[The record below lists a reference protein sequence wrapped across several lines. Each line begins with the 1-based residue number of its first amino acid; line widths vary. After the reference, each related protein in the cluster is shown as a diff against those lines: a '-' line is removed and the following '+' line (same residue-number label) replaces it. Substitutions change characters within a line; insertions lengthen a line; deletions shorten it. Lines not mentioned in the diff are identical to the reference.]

1 MGPLLIAGAVASGVG
16 SLLKLPGVIGQKNQA
31 IEQLRSFGGY
41 AADQRNRL
49 KTGLAQTR
57 SEAENLSTYQGDI
70 SRFEQAQAEAAMG
83 KRMASGGQVAGEGI
97 LREQARQTTANTLAA
112 AQRGAGSSTDLLT
125 AALMGQQQEG
135 SQMQGID
142 ALIQNQRQS
151 MIQNA
156 QQQYLASMGQTASAL
171 ARERG
176 LEFSSKSA
184 KENALLDLTK
194 TGFQAEMNQEAQLF
208 QQEMARKAALA
219 DTRAAIWSGVGNI
232 GMDIGKSLMAMGGI
246 QEQTNAFKDQLE
258 LARVQ
263 RGGAPT
269 TYSGAGTMNN
279 SLEGFRRASD
289 RMSKTGIGFESTIFN
304 Q

>member
-1 MGPLLIAGAVASGVG
+1 MAPLLIAGAVASGVG

-31 IEQLRSFGGY
+31 IEQLRAFGGY

-57 SEAENLSTYQGDI
+57 AEAENLSTYQGDI

-112 AQRGAGSSTDLLT
+112 AQRGAGSGTDLLT

-156 QQQYLASMGQTASAL
+156 QQQYLASMGQTAAAS

-258 LARVQ
+258 LARLQ

-289 RMSKTGIGFESTIFN
+289 RMSKTGIGLESTIFN
-304 Q
+304 

>member
-1 MGPLLIAGAVASGVG
+1 MAPLLIAGAVASGVG

-31 IEQLRSFGGY
+31 IEQLRAFGGY

-57 SEAENLSTYQGDI
+57 AEAEKLSTYEGDI
-70 SRFEQAQAEAAMG
+70 SRFEQAQAEAEMA

-112 AQRGAGSSTDLLT
+112 AQRGAGSGTDLLT

-156 QQQYLASMGQTASAL
+156 QQQYLASMGQTAAAS

-258 LARVQ
+258 LARLQ

-289 RMSKTGIGFESTIFN
+289 RMSKTGIGLESTIFN
-304 Q
+304 

>member
-1 MGPLLIAGAVASGVG
+1 LLIAGAVASGVG

-156 QQQYLASMGQTASAL
+156 QQQYLASMGRTAEAL